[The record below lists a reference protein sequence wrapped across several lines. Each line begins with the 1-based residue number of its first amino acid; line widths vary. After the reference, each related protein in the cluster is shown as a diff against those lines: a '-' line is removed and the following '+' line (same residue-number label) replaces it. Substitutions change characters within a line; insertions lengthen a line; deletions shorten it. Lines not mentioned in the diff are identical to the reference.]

1 MKTQIITLAM
11 ASSLL
16 ITAANPAYANEPNTG
31 SDSNRQYIGTGI
43 GAVAGALVAGPVGF
57 ITGGLIGNLA
67 GRHDATS
74 RKSPEQPVAEEIMQV
89 PAPALAAPETEV
101 SAASAESVIVAQAG
115 DIDSIIDESNVD
127 ASSKLK
133 DILINEMEI
142 DVLFISGSTTVED
155 YYQQR
160 IRMISSLLQQMPG
173 IHVYLD
179 GYSDRRG
186 DSDTNL
192 ELANQRLDSVRKQ
205 LVQTGID
212 NSRIHI
218 NAFGEQ
224 QFVSSPGDLEA
235 YTFDRR
241 VVVRFGYEAE
251 ETEDPVA
258 MITSQPSQ

>member
-1 MKTQIITLAM
+1 MLFR
-11 ASSLL
+11 S
-16 ITAANPAYANEPNTG
+16 
-31 SDSNRQYIGTGI
+31 
-43 GAVAGALVAGPVGF
+43 
-57 ITGGLIGNLA
+57 
-67 GRHDATS
+67 
-74 RKSPEQPVAEEIMQV
+74 
-89 PAPALAAPETEV
+89 
-101 SAASAESVIVAQAG
+101 
-115 DIDSIIDESNVD
+115 

-160 IRMISSLLQQMPG
+160 IRMISSLLQQMQG

-186 DSDTNL
+186 DTDTNL

-212 NSRIHI
+212 NSRIHM